1 MPQAPFV
8 KKPFVKT
15 TFVKK
20 PYEKKF
26 ASDSNRARMVFI
38 NDNIKA
44 ASMMIIDDEK
54 TNL

>member
-8 KKPFVKT
+8 RKP
-15 TFVKK
+15 FVKK

-26 ASDSNRARMVFI
+26 ASDANRVRIIFI

-44 ASMMIIDDEK
+44 PNMMVIDDEK
-54 TNL
+54 NNL